1 MAARSTATPRDVDE
15 ALMLAQLAAA
25 LRRDGDVYIVGTVGQ
40 HIPLPP
46 ALVTLL
52 RDALELLHAGVEV
65 QSAPERSD
73 LSEQQAA
80 RVLNIRLESLRQLL
94 DEGELPFETVGGQR
108 RVPIRRLI
116 IYKAMRDAQT
126 RQALDELTQLSQ
138 ELGLYDFPV
147 DR

>member
-1 MAARSTATPRDVDE
+1 MAARSITATTDNDDRMV
-15 ALMLAQLAAA
+15 LSQLAAE
-25 LRRDGDVYIVGTVGQ
+25 LRAEGDVHIVGTGGQ

-52 RDALELLHAGVEV
+52 RDGLEVLRAGGEV
-65 QSAPERSD
+65 QAATDRSD
-73 LSEQQAA
+73 LSERQAA
-80 RVLNIRLESLRQLL
+80 KVLNVSLEYLRQLL
-94 DEGELPFETVGGQR
+94 DDGELPHVIVGSQR

-116 IYKAMRDAQT
+116 IYKSMRDAET

-138 ELGLYDFPV
+138 ELGLYDPPK